1 MFLSTLFPAT
11 TTMTTASTG
20 IMLATL
26 ANRLGVTGTGR
37 SEQAGTPAT
46 VPSSVVHP
54 DPELSPGERP
64 FGGLQEDQAM
74 LRQMTLTG
82 RSAVGTK
89 RAGGRKSPGFTSYCW
104 LTQPATAS

>member
-20 IMLATL
+20 SMPATL
-26 ANRLGVTGTGR
+26 ANRTGVQELGRLEQKDIPVTI
-37 SEQAGTPAT
+37 P
-46 VPSSVVHP
+46 
-54 DPELSPGERP
+54 SPGVSHGPDFFPAERP
-64 FGGLQEDQAM
+64 FDGPQEDQAM
-74 LRQMTLTG
+74 LRQTQTG

>member
-26 ANRLGVTGTGR
+26 ANRLGVSETGR
-37 SEQAGTPAT
+37 SEQAGSPAT
-46 VPSSVVHP
+46 VPSPGVHR
-54 DPELSPGERP
+54 DPELFPGERA
-64 FGGLQEDQAM
+64 FGGPQEDQAM

-89 RAGGRKSPGFTSYCW
+89 RAGGRKFSGSTSYCW